1 MTITKAGAS
10 TRLSSVT
17 ARDLLAR
24 VLDEPALV
32 EAVRHL
38 PAAALATLVDQ
49 VGLEDAGEIV
59 ALATPEQLTGVLDAD
74 IWQSDRP
81 GADEALDA
89 ERFAV
94 WIEVLLE
101 SGAALAADKIVE
113 LPEELVTHA
122 LAQHVLVLDMDE
134 LGQELAELEEE
145 EVDQVEKA
153 LDSSLCQEI
162 DQYRVVSRRHDGW
175 DTIITLLVE
184 LDSRHTRYARR
195 LLERLCAASTTQ
207 IDDAGG
213 LVDALNDAE
222 MFASDAAADRDDRR
236 ARQGYVAPSD
246 ARAFLGL
253 AKKVGPEQVLA
264 EKDRDP
270 TTRAYLREV
279 DRTPPAPVPAEAR
292 PLLTLVE
299 AAMPKPKA
307 SAKRGPGKQLP
318 SKAGGGEGAF
328 SQAMRELAEIDAAA
342 HAREL
347 EVLAFLLNV
356 VATSESGGGKRVDP
370 VAAALRVAETC
381 DRGLEYVV
389 SARKAPGKAAS
400 AAKLVA
406 EIGVDRLFRIGHHVG
421 A

>member
-10 TRLSSVT
+10 TRLSPVT
-17 ARDLLAR
+17 SRDLLAR

-38 PAAALATLVDQ
+38 PAAALAGLVNR

-59 ALATPEQLTGVLDAD
+59 ALATPEQLTSVLDAD

-175 DTIITLLVE
+175 DAIITLLVE
-184 LDSRHTRYARR
+184 LDARHTRYARR
-195 LLERLCAASTTQ
+195 LLDRLCAASTTQ

-222 MFASDAAADRDDRR
+222 MLASDAAADRDDRR

-246 ARAFLGL
+246 ARSFLAL
-253 AKKVGPEQVLA
+253 AKKLGPEAVLA

-270 TTRAYLREV
+270 TTRAYLREL
-279 DRTPPAPVPAEAR
+279 DRTPPAPVPADAR
-292 PLLTLVE
+292 PLLSLVE
-299 AAMPKPKA
+299 AALPRPKP
-307 SAKRGPGKQLP
+307 SAKRGKQLP

-328 SQAMRELAEIDAAA
+328 SQVMRELAEIDPAA

-356 VATSESGGGKRVDP
+356 VATSESGGGKQVDP
-370 VAAALRVAETC
+370 VAAALRVTETC

-389 SARKAPGKAAS
+389 SARKAPGKTAAS

-406 EIGVDRLFRIGHHVG
+406 EIGVDRLFRIGHHV
-421 A
+421 AA